1 MLRRTAREFR
11 NSAFISPPSHLKWAD
26 EAARQV
32 YHIFRPKD
40 TANFPRIFPAAAIT
54 SVFAVQFG
62 HDAQFAAGSVVLTT
76 LLSIL
81 FLPLCAFVIT
91 MG

>member
-1 MLRRTAREFR
+1 MGGRGRKASIPYFSTKRY
-11 NSAFISPPSHLKWAD
+11 SK
-26 EAARQV
+26 
-32 YHIFRPKD
+32 
-40 TANFPRIFPAAAIT
+40 FPRIFPAA
-54 SVFAVQFG
+54 
-62 HDAQFAAGSVVLTT
+62 DSVVLTT

>member
-1 MLRRTAREFR
+1 MGGRGRKASIPYFSTKRY
-11 NSAFISPPSHLKWAD
+11 SK
-26 EAARQV
+26 
-32 YHIFRPKD
+32 
-40 TANFPRIFPAAAIT
+40 FPRIFSVAAIT

-62 HDAQFAAGSVVLTT
+62 HDAQFAAGRVVLTT

>member
-1 MLRRTAREFR
+1 MPVFPGFLEIIRVV
-11 NSAFISPPSHLKWAD
+11 S
-26 EAARQV
+26 V
-32 YHIFRPKD
+32 KD
-40 TANFPRIFPAAAIT
+40 TAKFPRIFPAA
-54 SVFAVQFG
+54 G
-62 HDAQFAAGSVVLTT
+62 RVVLTT

>member
-1 MLRRTAREFR
+1 MTAFLLFLIALFFGTYV
-11 NSAFISPPSHLKWAD
+11 SA
-26 EAARQV
+26 
-32 YHIFRPKD
+32 
-40 TANFPRIFPAAAIT
+40 
-54 SVFAVQFG
+54 G
-62 HDAQFAAGSVVLTT
+62 AGSVVLTT